1 MILGGFVLDL
11 AARRAGATFAL
22 LALLPACDRLEY
34 PQNFKFET
42 EYQAVF
48 MTNGQVLFGKLEDT
62 GRPYPLLR
70 DVYYLQSQVNPQ
82 TNQVTSVLLKR
93 GSELHGPEFMYVNS
107 RQILAIEPVGRES
120 RVAQLIEESR
130 RQPVAGRP
138 TAPATPAVRER

>member
-1 MILGGFVLDL
+1 MIWERSAVVSGAHR
-11 AARRAGATFAL
+11 AAVMLAL

-34 PQNFKFET
+34 QQNLKFDT
-42 EYQAVF
+42 DYQAVF
-48 MTNGQVLFGKLEDT
+48 MTNGQVLFGRLEDA

-82 TNQVTSVLLKR
+82 TNQVASVLLKR
-93 GSELHGPEFMYVNS
+93 GSELHGPEFMYLNS

-130 RQPVAGRP
+130 RQQVAGRP
-138 TAPATPAVRER
+138 AAPATPAPR